1 MRNKF
6 FPLLIAF
13 CSVLS
18 IGLHSQPSQ
27 KSNSIAAVKVS
38 GEVTKQLTLTKEGL
52 SKMERTT
59 AILKD
64 KDGKDVPYTGVTV
77 QHILEL
83 AGVTMGKQLRGE
95 NLAKYLLVKCA
106 DGYEVIFSL
115 AEIDHGFTD
124 KVIIL
129 ADQSRGADLPMDK
142 GPFRIIV
149 QGDKVPARS
158 SFQVKEMVVGFPK
171 E

>member
-1 MRNKF
+1 MRNKSLS
-6 FPLLIAF
+6 LLIIF
-13 CSVLS
+13 CNVLS
-18 IGLHSQPSQ
+18 VGLYSQSSQ
-27 KSNSIAAVKVS
+27 KTNSIAAVKVS
-38 GEVTKQLTLTKEGL
+38 GEVTKPLTLTKEDL

-59 AILKD
+59 AILRD
-64 KDGKDVPYTGVTV
+64 RDGKDVPYTGVDL
-77 QHILEL
+77 QRILEL

-95 NLAKYLLVKCA
+95 NLARYLLVKCA
-106 DGYEVIFSL
+106 DGYEVVFSL

-129 ADQSRGADLPMDK
+129 ADQSRGTDIPMDK
-142 GPFRIIV
+142 GPFRIVV

-158 SFQVKEMVVGFPK
+158 SFQVTELIVGFPK